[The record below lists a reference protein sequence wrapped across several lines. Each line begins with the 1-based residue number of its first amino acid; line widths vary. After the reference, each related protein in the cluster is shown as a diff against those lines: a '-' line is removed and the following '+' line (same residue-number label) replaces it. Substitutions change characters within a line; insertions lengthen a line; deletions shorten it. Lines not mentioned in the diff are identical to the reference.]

1 MLRRMLKS
9 ELIAAA
15 GNGNKLARIL
25 GITAQ
30 AVSAWPETVP
40 QLQQYRI
47 RELKP
52 RWFRKGGPM
61 HKTIIR
67 VVEPA
72 A

>member
-47 RELKP
+47 RELRP
-52 RWFRKGGPM
+52 RWFYKGGPM